1 MGARTWILRSNQ
13 KRECFV
19 TTPKKPGN
27 VVPLM
32 GRKCPVCGK
41 PADIETRPFCS
52 KRCADLDLAKWL
64 DGDYRVPTDEA
75 PSDGAMH
82 AGDEEDEHF

>member
-1 MGARTWILRSNQ
+1 M
-13 KRECFV
+13 
-19 TTPKKPGN
+19 TTAKKNAN

-41 PADIETRPFCS
+41 PADLEMRPFCS

-75 PSDGAMH
+75 PTDGNMG
-82 AGDEEDEHF
+82 AGDEEDERF

>member
-1 MGARTWILRSNQ
+1 VTSSN
-13 KRECFV
+13 KNA
-19 TTPKKPGN
+19 N

-41 PADIETRPFCS
+41 AADIEMRPFCS

-75 PSDGAMH
+75 PSDGAIN